1 LDRNLI
7 HSEFLTNICFYT
19 YRKTIGIRYF
29 NVYGNGEEHK
39 KSMMSMIGQMINKI
53 KNNNDDNLFEFD
65 EQKRDFV
72 YVKDIVKCNLLAGMS
87 DKSNIYNCGNG
98 ESVNF
103 NTIFNII
110 KSYYSNT
117 LSKINYIKNTY
128 NFFQLEILA
137 YLKEMT
143 DNLQYIPYYDI
154 NKGIY
159 DYIYNL

>member
-1 LDRNLI
+1 
-7 HSEFLTNICFYT
+7 
-19 YRKTIGIRYF
+19 
-29 NVYGNGEEHK
+29 
-39 KSMMSMIGQMINKI
+39 MINKI